1 MVNFTINDISL
12 PLNSSLKN
20 YTLAQDKA
28 IDPKVTYK
36 RAVRALNRSFPEK
49 GASLKVIKEVDPI
62 FVYDYGDASLNMHGK
77 GMTKDQAMASAVMEY
92 LERVSYLNFDY
103 ESDKGYIT
111 SSYNDLRKI
120 RDIDFMENIF
130 DVVYV
135 DDKQKYSSII
145 KSIPMHW
152 VSGFSL
158 TSNCEIPYPLNWNN
172 LYQTSN
178 GLAAG
183 NTREEAICQ
192 GICEVV
198 ERHNIGAI
206 TMPEIEVRTEL
217 INNDSISNEL
227 VEQFIKYLNG
237 NGIEVYLFNVVYD
250 VDIPTIMACC
260 VDPNPPTENLEIGCG
275 YGTHPD
281 PIKAIIRAITEYIQF
296 REGMLVPGA
305 SDISFNTKKGN
316 WQYKF
321 ELDYQALINTA
332 PRVDCSSLPDISNVD
347 IRDEILA
354 IVDILKQS
362 GYEVIVIDKT
372 HPDLMIPVVRIFVPG
387 MLPGC
392 LFMSADQNVHSLITQ
407 LYYQGGEESKAQDY
421 FEKHFDSIIVKQF
434 DSLNDLIDLGGLPL
448 DFGMLKQF
456 VTPSVVTLDS
466 IYRKDYRESWLA
478 SLNTFKETKKRFG
491 M

>member
-1 MVNFTINDISL
+1 MVNFTINDLSL
-12 PLNSSLKN
+12 PLSSSLKS

-36 RAVRALNRSFPEK
+36 RAVRALDRCFSEK
-49 GASLKVIKEVDPI
+49 GASLKVIKEVAPI
-62 FVYDYGDASLNMHGK
+62 FVYDYGDESLNMHGK

-103 ESDKGYIT
+103 LGDKGYNL
-111 SSYNDLRKI
+111 SSYNDMKRNF
-120 RDIDFMENIF
+120 DIGFMESIF

-135 DDKQKYSSII
+135 EDKDKYSSII
-145 KSIPMHW
+145 KGIPMHW

-158 TSNCEIPYPLNWNN
+158 TNNSEVPYPLNWNN

-192 GICEVV
+192 GICEVI

-206 TMPEIEVRTEL
+206 TLPDMKVKTEL
-217 INNDSISNEL
+217 INNDSIENEL

-237 NGIEVYLFNVVYD
+237 VGIDVYIFNVVYD
-250 VDIPTIMACC
+250 VEIPTIMACC
-260 VDPNPPTENLEIGCG
+260 VDHNPPNENLSIGCG

-281 PIKAIIRAITEYIQF
+281 PVKAIIRAITEYIQF

-321 ELDYQALINTA
+321 EIDYQELINNS
-332 PRVDCSSLPDISNVD
+332 PRVDCSSLPNLSSID
-347 IRDEILA
+347 IRDEIYSIIDVLR
-354 IVDILKQS
+354 KS
-362 GYEVIVIDKT
+362 NYEVIVIDKT
-372 HPDLMIPVVRIFVPG
+372 HPGMKIPVVRIFIPD

-407 LYYQGGEESKAQDY
+407 LYYQGGEESMAQDY
-421 FEKHFDSIIVKQF
+421 FEEHFDSIIVKQF
-434 DSLNDLIDLGGLPL
+434 DSLNDLIDLGGLPV
-448 DFGMLKQF
+448 DFGMLRQF

-491 M
+491 L